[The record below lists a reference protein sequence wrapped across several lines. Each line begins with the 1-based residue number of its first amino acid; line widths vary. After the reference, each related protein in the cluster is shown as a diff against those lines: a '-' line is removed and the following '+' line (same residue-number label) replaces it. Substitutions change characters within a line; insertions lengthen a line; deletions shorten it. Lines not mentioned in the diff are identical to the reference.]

1 MIALRPRLF
10 LLRMQLLPSAE
21 QLGNRQAVAITFH
34 KYLSRKHAI
43 SKTFCNFVAVNKQNW
58 KVYDYDCNKKDNA

>member
-21 QLGNRQAVAITFH
+21 QLGNRQVAITFH
-34 KYLSRKHAI
+34 KYLGRKHSI
-43 SKTFCNFVAVNKQNW
+43 SETFRNFVAVNKQNL